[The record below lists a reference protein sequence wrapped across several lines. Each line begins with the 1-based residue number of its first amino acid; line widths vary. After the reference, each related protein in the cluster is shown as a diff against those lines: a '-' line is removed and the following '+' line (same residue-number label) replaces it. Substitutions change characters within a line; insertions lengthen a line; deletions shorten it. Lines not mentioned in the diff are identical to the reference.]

1 MKKVLHFSLSFLMI
15 FTVAFAT
22 IEIVDS
28 EPVFAASSGTPFPC
42 KSNDG
47 SLFGY
52 QTKGDGSRGIQVS
65 QFNVETGVTK
75 VFNTRIT
82 SLGGR
87 STSGFKSLQAS
98 AMDDKGHMFMVGEIA
113 VRGDNDAALYY
124 LENGKTKAVQ
134 LTSKIKVQ
142 GVMDAS
148 SYFEYGGEKFIVSAN
163 GFFSKAVGW
172 KLPNDYKYIN
182 GSFPQVTFN
191 VNSRSISSSTKIS
204 NTDDIAWLVDGSGY
218 PTYAGTEPSFVGYD
232 VEGEKVVLGY
242 ITSKA
247 GNTFGITLREHS
259 LALPSDWTDQ
269 QRVGA
274 VFAFGGDSVY
284 AVWNENG
291 SVRKISYNGSR
302 FEWKPELGKMTPT
315 KNNDGSACH
324 TGTPNQYW
332 EPSASYSG
340 QSTCDGE
347 GKRIRVT
354 LKNPIILGKEGVKT
368 QHYATYSSTD
378 GQSGVLYNF
387 TQEIGNNVSYYPV
400 PPFAH
405 GSVVTVNYTMTNL
418 SDNEVISGSFSPI
431 TINASECITTPTS
444 PASTYSSDLGTC
456 SSSSS
461 DATRTS
467 TLSITNDSDATAYYK
482 VEYSLNGGSSY
493 TTASANLSVG
503 AGATN
508 SSISQAV
515 SNGQSISWRITA
527 SDIDGEYSGL
537 TPQNLTA
544 SDTVSCELNVFIER
558 AGLGCTTTYG
568 EYGVGTSYSTLA
580 ITNNESSS
588 VYYFKE
594 SSVNGGSTWGVAQQ
608 GTLSAGEKKSFG
620 SGRISDGNT
629 QQFRYKIGTDL
640 TDADAKDW
648 TYTTFTEV
656 ANCPHEI
663 DTSVSTTVGAC
674 GATGPNQQVV
684 TFNALNDGA
693 SAEIAAHFHLQ
704 VSINGGDFTT
714 VDGWDSKEVA
724 AGGSESYA
732 LTLTD
737 GDTVDFQYAV
747 QNEAYTTTPSSFTDV
762 SYTDDAAVYTVS
774 CPSITID
781 ASVSVANGTCGG
793 TTFGFMPQTVTLT
806 NGSGADTT
814 AYFKLQYNKNSTGWV
829 TAVENQAVGIN
840 SSETYTLEDLI
851 TGDTIAWRYNV
862 RNSSWEG
869 ETSIPAP
876 TTVSSVPTP
885 GDGCDTQATSA
896 STALGTCSGASVDST
911 LSINMKT
918 YTDNYA
924 DGDNISTKPLKYY
937 VQYQINDGDWT
948 DHTAESAAFGS
959 GEGRDL
965 VGATATFTQAVPDG
979 STINWRYRATPE
991 GSSFGDITTA
1001 DVISEN
1007 GGEAVECPYINPT
1020 ASSAIG
1026 ACLQSDGS
1034 NNDGPATSTFTMEN
1048 AGATRN
1054 AYFFV
1059 EYKINDGDWTEKD
1072 TNKQVAPD
1080 ATETLTVDVPH
1091 GSTITW
1097 RYKSSITPRDF
1108 STGSYTTLDESAVVN
1123 CPVIVVTATLTPT
1136 ASCQDGV
1143 FTSFITIQNE
1153 DTANTSAFVEAYYSF
1168 DNSTWTA
1175 ATLSG
1180 SNVSNLEIQDNTA
1193 KTLDGVVVPNGT
1205 TIYWRYRAS
1214 VTSGSFSGSYTTTGP
1229 NDSPLSITAD
1239 CPYLDP
1245 IITTSLGACNGTV
1258 APSTLTIDNTSSNM
1272 TGYFKVE
1279 YRLDDGAWQEAASN
1293 ESVEGGQSAVF
1304 SFDVPTASTAQ
1315 WRYKISD
1322 TSNSFTEDY
1331 ITTTSSSEVDC
1342 LTILPGWS
1350 VATTCRGTQSQA
1362 VLTYSN
1368 EAGDT
1373 HAYFSVWYQIND
1385 GPFISKG
1392 ADYSVAPG
1400 NRLSVGHDL
1409 EPGTRVR
1416 YVVKISDIP
1425 GEYTG
1430 SYQFTPYINVRDCS
1444 PTPTTTTTIATV
1456 VKTPPVFKPI
1466 IENTRVC
1473 NANGGADYLLKIDN
1487 TKSTVGLSITTLVK
1501 VGDSQIVNTTYIV
1514 PAGESRDI
1522 VTVSSVPEGT
1532 YYQIR
1537 FLVRDDIDGGTSKGV
1552 FKKLTDCIKDEST
1565 NVSTTTTTTIPDPTD
1580 PTAGCDTVFEGTCE
1594 TPLTGQDGND
1604 FFEWD
1609 DYDEEIFFTDG
1620 DYVVQYIYT
1629 EDELPIAATGIFQDL
1644 YVFYFVA
1651 LSTAGVV
1658 LLNWRPRRRKS

>member
-1 MKKVLHFSLSFLMI
+1 MKKVLHFLLSFLMI

-22 IEIVDS
+22 IETVDS
-28 EPVFAASSGTPFPC
+28 EPAFANSAKAFAC
-42 KSNDG
+42 KAANGD
-47 SLFGY
+47 LYGY
-52 QTKGDGSRGIQVS
+52 QTAWNNSTINVTR
-65 QFNVETGVTK
+65 FNVETGTTSNVKSFTKLGSTK
-75 VFNTRIT
+75 VSRFQNI
-82 SLGGR
+82 
-87 STSGFKSLQAS
+87 QAS
-98 AMDDKGHMFMVGEIA
+98 AMDDQGHLFVFGRKNNKITPYYMASDSSQGISVGKSVGASSVI
-113 VRGDNDAALYY
+113 DAA
-124 LENGKTKAVQ
+124 T
-134 LTSKIKVQ
+134 
-142 GVMDAS
+142 
-148 SYFEYGGEKFIVSAN
+148 YFEYGGSRYMVAAN
-163 GFFSKAVGW
+163 GFFAGDVTGW
-172 KLPNDYKYIN
+172 AMPNNYNYLSQSSWNSINFNVDTSGVTAKLPK
-182 GSFPQVTFN
+182 
-191 VNSRSISSSTKIS
+191 
-204 NTDDIAWLVDGSGY
+204 TDDIAWLVDGSGY
-218 PTYAGTEPSFVGYD
+218 PALNGTYPSFVGYD
-232 VEGEKVVLGY
+232 IETQKVVLGY
-242 ITSKA
+242 ITSKS
-247 GNTFGITLREHS
+247 GSTFNIKVKQYNLSRSGWS
-259 LALPSDWTDQ
+259 ASS
-269 QRVGA
+269 RVGA
-274 VFAFGGDSVY
+274 VFAFGGSEVY
-284 AVWNENG
+284 AIHNG
-291 SVRKISYNGSR
+291 TGNVRKIKYNGSS
-302 FEWKPELGKMTPT
+302 FSWGSNLGNMTVT
-315 KNNDGSACH
+315 SNNDGAACH

-332 EPSASYSG
+332 EPSASYSS
-340 QSTCDGE
+340 QSTCVGE
-347 GKRIRVT
+347 GKKIKVSLR
-354 LKNPIILGKEGVKT
+354 NPIITDKEGSKT

-378 GQSGVLYNF
+378 GQSGVLYDF
-387 TQEIGNNVSYYPV
+387 TQEIGNSVTYFPG
-400 PPFAH
+400 PAFAH

-467 TLSITNDSDATAYYK
+467 TLSITNDSDSTAYYK
-482 VEYSLNGGSSY
+482 VEYTLNGGSSY

-527 SDIDGEYSGL
+527 SDIDGEYTGL

-558 AGLGCTTTYG
+558 TGLGCTTTYG
-568 EYGVGTSYSTLA
+568 EFGVGTSYSTLSL
-580 ITNNESSS
+580 TNNESSS

-594 SSVNGGSTWGVAQQ
+594 SSVNGGTTWGVAQQ

-640 TDADAKDW
+640 ADADAKDW

-656 ANCPHEI
+656 ADCPHEI

-732 LTLTD
+732 LTLSD

-896 STALGTCSGASVDST
+896 STALGTCSGASVNSI
-911 LSINMKT
+911 LSIDINT
-918 YTDNYA
+918 YNNNFA
-924 DGDNISTKPLKYY
+924 NGDNISTKPLKYY
-937 VQYQINDGDWT
+937 VQYQINDGSWT
-948 DHTAESAAFGS
+948 DHTVESAAFGT

-991 GSSFGDITTA
+991 GYSFGDITTA
-1001 DVISEN
+1001 PVISAN
-1007 GGEAVECPYINPT
+1007 DGQAVECPYINPT

-1059 EYKINDGDWTEKD
+1059 EYKINDGDWIEKD

-1168 DNSTWTA
+1168 DNTTWTA

-1180 SNVSNLEIQDNTA
+1180 SNVSNIEIQDNTA

-1279 YRLDDGAWQEAASN
+1279 YRFDDGAWVEAAAN
-1293 ESVEGGQSAVF
+1293 ESIEGGQSTVF
-1304 SFDVPTASTAQ
+1304 SVDTPTASTAQ

-1322 TSNSFTEDY
+1322 TSNTFTEDY
-1331 ITTTSSSEVDC
+1331 ITTLPSTEVDC
-1342 LTILPGWS
+1342 LSILPGWTVS
-1350 VATTCRGTQSQA
+1350 PGCRGVQSEA
-1362 VLTYSN
+1362 VLSYSN
-1368 EAGDT
+1368 TGTAT
-1373 HAYFSVWYQIND
+1373 AFFSVWYQIED

-1392 ADYSVAPG
+1392 SDYFVMP
-1400 NRLSVGHDL
+1400 NDTFTLGHDL
-1409 EPGTRVR
+1409 DSGTRVR
-1416 YVVKISDIP
+1416 YVVKISDTP
-1425 GEYTG
+1425 EEYTG
-1430 SYQFTPYINVRDCS
+1430 SYQFTPYINIRDCS
-1444 PTPTTTTTIATV
+1444 PTPTTTTTTPPV

>member
-22 IEIVDS
+22 IETVDS
-28 EPVFAASSGTPFPC
+28 EPVFAATGTPFPC
-42 KSNDG
+42 KSDDG

-52 QTKGDGSRGIQVS
+52 QTKGDRSRGIQVS
-65 QFNVETGVTK
+65 QFNVETGTTK

-82 SLGGR
+82 HLGGKKI
-87 STSGFKSLQAS
+87 TTKNFQSLQAS
-98 AMDDKGHMFMVGEIA
+98 SMDDKGHMFMAGEVA
-113 VRGDNDAALYY
+113 VRGDNDTSLYY
-124 LENGKTKAVQ
+124 LENGKTNARQVGKT
-134 LTSKIKVQ
+134 LKTK

-163 GFFSKAVGW
+163 GFFSAAVGW
-172 KLPNDYKYIN
+172 KLPNNQNYI
-182 GSFPQVTFN
+182 GSLFPPITFS
-191 VNSRSISSSTKIS
+191 VNSSSISKTTKIAR
-204 NTDDIAWLVDGSGY
+204 TDDIAWLVDGSNY
-218 PTYAGTEPSFVGYD
+218 PKYAGLDPSFVGYD
-232 VEGEKVVLGY
+232 VEGQKVLLGY
-242 ITSKA
+242 ITSKV
-247 GNTFGITLREHS
+247 GNRFGITLREHS
-259 LALPSDWTDQ
+259 LALPSDWDSG

-284 AVWNENG
+284 AVWNANG
-291 SVRKISYNGSR
+291 SVRKISYNGSS
-302 FEWKPELGKMTPT
+302 FVWKPELGKMTPT
-315 KNNDGSACH
+315 SNNDGSACH

-332 EPSASYSG
+332 KPTASYSG
-340 QSTCDGE
+340 QSSCDGE
-347 GKRIRVT
+347 GKKIKVF
-354 LKNPIILGKEGVKT
+354 LKNPLVIDKEGVKT

-387 TQEIGNNVSYYPV
+387 TQDPGMNVTYFPG
-400 PPFAH
+400 PAFAH

-418 SDNEVISGSFSPI
+418 SDNEVVSGSFSPI
-431 TINASECITTPTS
+431 TINASECITTPTD
-444 PASTYSSDLGTC
+444 PDSTFSQSLGSC
-456 SSSSS
+456 SA
-461 DATRTS
+461 ATTSGTQTS
-467 TLSITNDSDATAYYK
+467 TLSITNNASSTTYYK
-482 VEYSLNGGSSY
+482 VEYSLDGGSTYSV
-493 TTASANLSVG
+493 AAANLSVA
-503 AGATN
+503 AGQTDT
-508 SSISQAV
+508 SISQAV
-515 SNGQSISWRITA
+515 THGQQIMWRITD
-527 SDIDGEYSGL
+527 SDISNTFTGQSAESVNPSAVVSCVLDVNAGETFAACNALGSANEGTFKSTMTFYNRESQGVYLYADIRIDGGSWEVRGN
-537 TPQNLTA
+537 QNLIGANSSFNRNYNSVPDGSTYQWRWRFG
-544 SDTVSCELNVFIER
+544 STITELNNATWIE
-558 AGLGCTTTYG
+558 GP
-568 EYGVGTSYSTLA
+568 V
-580 ITNNESSS
+580 SSA
-588 VYYFKE
+588 VDCPTE
-594 SSVNGGSTWGVAQQ
+594 
-608 GTLSAGEKKSFG
+608 
-620 SGRISDGNT
+620 
-629 QQFRYKIGTDL
+629 IGTGV
-640 TDADAKDW
+640 
-648 TYTTFTEV
+648 TT
-656 ANCPHEI
+656 
-663 DTSVSTTVGAC
+663 SLGAC
-674 GATGPNQQVV
+674 GALAPNKQDI
-684 TFNALNDGA
+684 TLTLSNDGPTA
-693 SAEIAAHFHLQ
+693 ETSAYFYTEISL
-704 VSINGGDFTT
+704 NGGDWSETPGSNQEVGVGQTFSEGWT
-714 VDGWDSKEVA
+714 VG
-724 AGGSESYA
+724 
-732 LTLTD
+732 D
-737 GDTVDFQYAV
+737 GDTVDFRYAV
-747 QNEAYTTTPSSFTDV
+747 QNHPFTETPTSFTDV
-762 SYTDDAAVYTVS
+762 SFAEGAASLTID

-781 ASVSVANGTCGG
+781 PSVSVANGTCGG
-793 TTFGFMPQTVTLT
+793 TTFGFRPQTFTMT

-814 AYFKLQYNKNSTGWV
+814 AYFKVEYNLNSNGWV
-829 TAVENQAVGIN
+829 TAVENQSVDID
-840 SSETYTLEDLI
+840 SSETYTIDLMV
-851 TGDTIAWRYNV
+851 GDTISWRYNV
-862 RNSSWEG
+862 QNEPWEG
-869 ETSIPAP
+869 DTSTPLP
-876 TTVSSVPTP
+876 TRVSAGDVPTP
-885 GDGCDTQATSA
+885 GGGCDTQATSA

-918 YTDNYA
+918 YIDNYA

-937 VQYQINDGDWT
+937 VQYQIDDGDWT
-948 DHTAESAAFGS
+948 DHTAESAAFGT

-991 GSSFGDITTA
+991 GYSFGDITTA

-1059 EYKINDGDWTEKD
+1059 EYKINDGDWIEKD

-1168 DNSTWTA
+1168 DNTTWTA

-1258 APSTLTIDNTSSNM
+1258 APSTLTIDNTLSNM

-1350 VATTCRGTQSQA
+1350 VSTTCRGTQSQA

-1400 NRLSVGHDL
+1400 NRLSIGHDL

-1444 PTPTTTTTIATV
+1444 PTPTTTTTTPPV

-1487 TKSTVGLSITTLVK
+1487 SKSTVGLSITTLVK
-1501 VGDSQIVNTTYIV
+1501 VGDSQIINTTYIV

-1552 FKKLTDCIKDEST
+1552 FKKLTDCIKDESSD
-1565 NVSTTTTTTIPDPTD
+1565 VSTTTTTTIPDPND
-1580 PTAGCDTVFEGTCE
+1580 LTAGCDTVFEGTCE
-1594 TPLTGQDGND
+1594 TPLTGEDGND

-1609 DYDEEIFFTDG
+1609 DYDESLFLTDG
-1620 DYVVQYIYT
+1620 DYVVQYIYK